1 MKRELGHLSIN
12 DGVDGSRTKR
22 QKQVAAPSGQATTET
37 ATGNTENEHVKM
49 DAGEGSSSGAVGLKE
64 QGTKLLQMVKEVVNK
79 ECVTNPT

>member
-1 MKRELGHLSIN
+1 MMKRELGHLSIN
-12 DGVDGSRTKR
+12 DEVDGSRTKR
-22 QKQVAAPSGQATTET
+22 QKQVAAPSGQATT
-37 ATGNTENEHVKM
+37 GNEHVKM